1 MADLTP
7 KQARFVDEYLI
18 DLNGTQAAIRA
29 GYSADTAQEQAS
41 RLLSN
46 VMVAEAVAERQK
58 GIQVSTHVT
67 QERVIREIARIALF
81 DPRKMF
87 DDDGRP
93 LHVSQLDE
101 DTAAA
106 IAGLEVVTKGN
117 ADMGF
122 GRCLGLVTRPANR
135 LHVGVVVC
143 PAFALRDD
151 VIDLPGN
158 SHLPCSEAWLAEA
171 RVTGHDALAGLV
183 PLASV
188 SPRLP
193 AASRRIGE
201 GSELAVCLMRLA
213 VA

>member
-1 MADLTP
+1 VADLTP

-106 IAGLEVVTKGN
+106 IAGLEVVAKGN

-122 GRCLGLVTRPANR
+122 GEVLKYKVADKNAALEKLCRFLGLYEQDNKQKT
-135 LHVGVVVC
+135 
-143 PAFALRDD
+143 D
-151 VIDLPGN
+151 
-158 SHLPCSEAWLAEA
+158 
-171 RVTGHDALAGLV
+171 
-183 PLASV
+183 PL
-188 SPRLP
+188 
-193 AASRRIGE
+193 
-201 GSELAVCLMRLA
+201 SELLKAIGSRSAIPVVKDA
-213 VA
+213 K